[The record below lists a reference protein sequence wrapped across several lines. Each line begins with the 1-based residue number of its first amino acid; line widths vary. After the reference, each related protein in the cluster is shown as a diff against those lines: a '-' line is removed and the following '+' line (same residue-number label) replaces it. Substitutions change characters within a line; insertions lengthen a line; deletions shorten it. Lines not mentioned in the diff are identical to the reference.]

1 MAHSYYPQQKCR
13 FLIAA
18 CLCVSELTI
27 IMARSRDWDEL
38 QYVWFEWRRR
48 TGQKIRDLFE
58 QMAHVSNKAAQLNSE
73 FTFVFPIT
81 RIHQSYFY

>member
-1 MAHSYYPQQKCR
+1 
-13 FLIAA
+13 
-18 CLCVSELTI
+18 
-27 IMARSRDWDEL
+27 MARSRDWDEL

-73 FTFVFPIT
+73 FSSKPDHSHS
-81 RIHQSYFY
+81 HQARAIFLQPLFIKYLHFKLFSKF

>member
-1 MAHSYYPQQKCR
+1 
-13 FLIAA
+13 
-18 CLCVSELTI
+18 
-27 IMARSRDWDEL
+27 MARSRDWDEL

-73 FTFVFPIT
+73 FTYIPDYSHSSVIFLLM
-81 RIHQSYFY
+81 HM